1 MANEKTMK
9 GNIEEFAVQMKRL
22 VNNKEQSDIKFLI
35 GSNRKPIYAHRC
47 ILANRCAVFKAM
59 FQDQAQRAGVV
70 DNTVPFVLAD
80 MTPDIFLAVME
91 FIYTNCVTLTP
102 KIAIDSL
109 GIGLEYGLE
118 ELRKLAGHYLIENL
132 AVHNVCECLQASIV
146 FAQNELKDAC
156 ILYIDEHTEDVFK
169 SKGFAELSE
178 ESLVET
184 LKSDGLTM
192 DESKILKYI
201 RDWAQVNSVVLKKP
215 YVEIG
220 KKAVKQIRLT
230 LFTPEEI
237 EKIEVENRKEP
248 FVPIEC
254 FSVAWKFHAT
264 KKSDSGNPLMRV
276 RKGTDSREHHTHL
289 LTEAPSA

>member
-102 KIAIDSL
+102 KI
-109 GIGLEYGLE
+109 
-118 ELRKLAGHYLIENL
+118 LAGHYLIENL

-156 ILYIDEHTEDVFK
+156 ILYIDEHTE
-169 SKGFAELSE
+169 
-178 ESLVET
+178 
-184 LKSDGLTM
+184 
-192 DESKILKYI
+192 
-201 RDWAQVNSVVLKKP
+201 VVLKKP

-237 EKIEVENRKEP
+237 EKIK
-248 FVPIEC
+248 
-254 FSVAWKFHAT
+254 SKMWK
-264 KKSDSGNPLMRV
+264 
-276 RKGTDSREHHTHL
+276 
-289 LTEAPSA
+289 